1 MLSQNYS
8 KSIHIRHRRRHQ
20 TKPKGLKINVYDPMV
35 DENRVLNDLKTLW
48 NFREFSEIKIYDL
61 LRNINVFDNHYSA
74 LKNSNGVAVLT
85 EWEEFKNYDW
95 NSFLDLMDS
104 PIKIFDGRNILKNIY
119 LNTSKFKLMSL

>member
-1 MLSQNYS
+1 MLWSRAN
-8 KSIHIRHRRRHQ
+8 SIQ
-20 TKPKGLKINVYDPMV
+20 
-35 DENRVLNDLKTLW
+35 
-48 NFREFSEIKIYDL
+48 
-61 LRNINVFDNHYSA
+61 SA
-74 LKNSNGVAVLT
+74 VEDCHAIIILT